1 MKRSCHLIIL
11 FILLFLSFFIIHK
24 NKHILYN
31 ISKNNTKLINDDII
45 YIQNF
50 LTDKEYKQLQK
61 LLQNDTYPMKNEK
74 FRLAKPLFDKP
85 YYDLFYSS
93 QKIKHLQTYINPII
107 FQSDFPI
114 EYREYPLQSKGMNW
128 HKDTLLYQKPQ
139 YEAIYTI
146 DNTSDSYT
154 QWIDD
159 DGNLQYI
166 WTEPNSILLVKAQGL
181 LHNVTPLTQG
191 VRNILKL
198 IYTQT
203 NEKTPLYHK
212 EMKRFN

>member
-1 MKRSCHLIIL
+1 MKQSCHLIIL

-45 YIQNF
+45 YIQHF

-61 LLQNDTYPMKNEK
+61 LLQNDTNPMKDER
-74 FRLAKPLFDKP
+74 FRLAKPLFKKP
-85 YYDLFYSS
+85 FYDLFYSS
-93 QKIKHLQTYINPII
+93 QKIKHLQTYINPVI

-114 EYREYPLQSKGMNW
+114 EYREYPLQSTGMNW

-166 WTEPNSILLVKAQGL
+166 WTEPNSILLIKAQRL

-203 NEKTPLYHK
+203 NEKTPLYYK